1 MAEET
6 IEENKN
12 EAPEEETPVN
22 ASSGA
27 MAAATTQSE
36 TIEMESGE
44 DEDSGFD
51 LFDIIILSVTILGDV
66 IGYATGALNLTGIW
80 MVVEFIIAL
89 VFLLFIALLKMAKY
103 GLSFKAIFSTWGAV
117 IALVLEFFP
126 VVGNFLPLKV
136 VYFFL
141 DRRGRKKAKA
151 KPKLKIEPTKQRSP
165 SSQYSTA
172 I

>member
-1 MAEET
+1 MPEEI
-6 IEENKN
+6 IEENKD
-12 EAPEEETPVN
+12 ETPEEETPVD
-22 ASSGA
+22 ASGGA
-27 MAAATTQSE
+27 VATTAQSE
-36 TIEMESGE
+36 TVEVESSE

-51 LFDIIILSVTILGDV
+51 LFDIVILSVTILGDV

-141 DRRGRKKAKA
+141 DRRGRKKAKP

-165 SSQYSTA
+165 SPQYSFKS

>member
-1 MAEET
+1 MPEEI
-6 IEENKN
+6 IEENKD
-12 EAPEEETPVN
+12 ETPEEETPVDT
-22 ASSGA
+22 SSGA
-27 MAAATTQSE
+27 MATTTQSE
-36 TIEMESGE
+36 TTEVESSQ

-51 LFDIIILSVTILGDV
+51 LFDIVILFVTILGDV

-89 VFLLFIALLKMAKY
+89 VFLLVIALLKMAKY

-117 IALVLEFFP
+117 IALALEFFP
-126 VVGNFLPLKV
+126 ILGNFLPLKV

-141 DRRGRKKAKA
+141 DRNGRKKL
-151 KPKLKIEPTKQRSP
+151 KPKIKIEPAKQRSP
-165 SSQYSTA
+165 SSQYSFKP